1 MTGKSSEAF
10 EIMPQTFILP
20 QEYTQLVRAFTEAE
34 NARRLVDGSPA
45 QNLWI
50 MKPVGM
56 SRGRGIELIR
66 DVGNL
71 MYSQSTVVQRYV
83 ERPLTLNGYK
93 FDLRLYVLVTSFKPL
108 EAFIYKEGFA
118 RVSTHQYSL
127 DPKDFDNKFIHL
139 TNASI
144 QRMNEEGPKGDNPT
158 EATAESTGGSKIPLH
173 GPYGLWDR
181 MEKLGM
187 DVDLIWRNICL
198 CVLKSLVVV
207 DEKMT
212 HQPCCFEVFGYDILL
227 DQNLKPWLIEVNA
240 SPSMSR
246 DNQLDVRVKT
256 AMISDTIR
264 LVDPTPY
271 DRAAV
276 ARVIKR
282 RLNDIAK
289 NKFPMNKN
297 DPQLESDL
305 KDILGD
311 YRPRQAGEQPRHLGD
326 YQRIAP
332 DTKIYQHV
340 QRLKSRI
347 IRPMETRK

>member
-1 MTGKSSEAF
+1 
-10 EIMPQTFILP
+10 
-20 QEYTQLVRAFTEAE
+20 
-34 NARRLVDGSPA
+34 
-45 QNLWI
+45 
-50 MKPVGM
+50 
-56 SRGRGIELIR
+56 
-66 DVGNL
+66 

-144 QRMNEEGPKGDNPT
+144 QRMNEDGPKRDNPT
-158 EATAESTGGSKIPLH
+158 EATEESTGGSKIPLH
-173 GPYGLWDR
+173 GPFGLWDR

-187 DVDLIWRNICL
+187 DIDLIWRNICL

-207 DEKMT
+207 DEKMP
-212 HQPCCFEVFGYDILL
+212 HQPCCFEVFGFDILL
-227 DQNLKPWLIEVNA
+227 DQDLKPWLIEVNA

-256 AMISDTIR
+256 AMITDTIR

-282 RLNDIAK
+282 RLTDIAK

-311 YRPRQAGEQPRHLGD
+311 LRPRRVGQVPRHLGD
-326 YQRIAP
+326 YQKIAP

-340 QRLKSRI
+340 LRLKGRI
-347 IRPMETRK
+347 IRPVDARR